1 MDIQTVLAVTIW
13 DRTAD
18 ERFLSFDLTDIL
30 SLCGERALSSAWLCS
45 NVEAIG
51 PGAEKLHAICD
62 AQRTIAG
69 IELISLASGI
79 SQTIDGYFY
88 AWEPAADFPW
98 LFIRAVDG
106 EEFAVATT
114 EHELLEAIRRRFR
127 DVRESP
133 LDADYLLRFRK

>member
-1 MDIQTVLAVTIW
+1 MDIPTIFAATIW

-18 ERFLSFDLTDIL
+18 GRFLSFDLTDIL

-45 NVEAIG
+45 DVEAVG

-62 AQRTIAG
+62 ARRTIAG
-69 IELISLASGI
+69 SELNSLASGI

-88 AWEPAADFPW
+88 AWEAAGDFPW

-106 EEFAVATT
+106 DEFAVATT
-114 EHELLEAIRRRFR
+114 GREILEAIRRRFR